1 MYNHLSSVINF
12 LQDILCI
19 FMSRDNTRNNHVN
32 CERKTN
38 YIFNMIWNN
47 TDIKHDTCCSNNLL
61 TQHKTGLLSCLICT
75 VRTAL
80 FTPVGSSALNRQC
93 CSNRPEQ
100 HCWQHC
106 SRLFRTAL
114 FTPVDNLQQVVRFY
128 ACWGKIWFC
137 VWSAAISTIVLDT
150 FRW

>member
-12 LQDILCI
+12 FQDILCI

-80 FTPVGSSALNRQC
+80 FTPVGSSEPWTVLLEETWTTLLTTMFTG
-93 CSNRPEQ
+93 CS
-100 HCWQHC
+100 
-106 SRLFRTAL
+106 TAL
-114 FTPVDNLQQVVRFY
+114 FIPVDNL
-128 ACWGKIWFC
+128 C
-137 VWSAAISTIVLDT
+137 VFTCVYTAYID
-150 FRW
+150 

>member
-1 MYNHLSSVINF
+1 MYNHLSSIITF

-32 CERKTN
+32 RERKTN

-47 TDIKHDTCCSNNLL
+47 TDIKHDTCCSNNHFWNLF

-80 FTPVGSSALNRQC
+80 FTPVGSVRAVRTDLN
-93 CSNRPEQ
+93 N
-100 HCWQHC
+100 
-106 SRLFRTAL
+106 T
-114 FTPVDNLQQVVRFY
+114 VDNNVHRVQHNTVY
-128 ACWGKIWFC
+128 ACWQLATGCAFLR
-137 VWSAAISTIVLDT
+137 V
-150 FRW
+150 